1 MQMDKSIIIEK
12 IKNNKRIINN
22 EDLID
27 NVLSLVQYR
36 VEGVIEDIKD
46 DIAINQYLEKII
58 TKSIIDTLRAE
69 GRYSLKSVTP
79 IQKINYRNFDYDIS
93 KYKLPL
99 TPISKLKQIYSM
111 LQKSDEKNNTSY
123 KNIINYKYKN
133 KLSTSEI
140 AKELQLNEQNIVD
153 ILFEMSEYTDKVARV

>member
-1 MQMDKSIIIEK
+1 MDKSIIIEK

-46 DIAINQYLEKII
+46 DITINQYLEKII
-58 TKSIIDTLRAE
+58 TKSIVDTLRAE

-123 KNIINYKYKN
+123 KNILNYKYKN

>member
-27 NVLSLVQYR
+27 SVLSLVQYR

-46 DIAINQYLEKII
+46 DITINQYLEKII

-111 LQKSDEKNNTSY
+111 LQNSDEKNNTSY
-123 KNIINYKYKN
+123 KNILNYKYKN

>member
-27 NVLSLVQYR
+27 SVLSLVQNR

-123 KNIINYKYKN
+123 KNILNYKYKN

>member
-1 MQMDKSIIIEK
+1 MDKSIIIEK

-27 NVLSLVQYR
+27 SVLSLVQYR

-46 DIAINQYLEKII
+46 DITINQYLEKII

-111 LQKSDEKNNTSY
+111 LQNSDEKNNTSY
-123 KNIINYKYKN
+123 KNILNYKYKN

>member
-27 NVLSLVQYR
+27 SVLSLVQYR

-46 DIAINQYLEKII
+46 DITINQYLEKII

-79 IQKINYRNFDYDIS
+79 IQKINYRNCDYDIS

-123 KNIINYKYKN
+123 KNILNYKYKN

-153 ILFEMSEYTDKVARV
+153 ILFEMSEYTDKVTRV

>member
-1 MQMDKSIIIEK
+1 MDKSIIIEK

-46 DIAINQYLEKII
+46 DITINQYLEKII

-123 KNIINYKYKN
+123 KNILNYKYKN

-153 ILFEMSEYTDKVARV
+153 ILFEMSEYTNKVARV

>member
-1 MQMDKSIIIEK
+1 MDKSIIIEK

-36 VEGVIEDIKD
+36 VEGVIENIKD

-93 KYKLPL
+93 KYKLQL
-99 TPISKLKQIYSM
+99 TPISKLKQIYSR

-123 KNIINYKYKN
+123 KNILNYKYKN

>member
-1 MQMDKSIIIEK
+1 MDKSIIIEK

-123 KNIINYKYKN
+123 KNILNYKYKN

>member
-1 MQMDKSIIIEK
+1 MDKSIIVEK

-27 NVLSLVQYR
+27 NVVALVQNR
-36 VEGVIEDIKD
+36 VDGVIEDIKD
-46 DIAINQYLEKII
+46 DVAINRYLEKIV
-58 TKSIIDTLRAE
+58 TKSILDTLRAE
-69 GRYSLKSVTP
+69 GRYSLKTVTP
-79 IQKINYRNFDYDIS
+79 IQTINYRNFDYDVS

-111 LQKSDEKNNTSY
+111 IQKSDDKNNTSY
-123 KNIINYKYKN
+123 KKILEYRYKN
-133 KLSTSEI
+133 KISITEI

-153 ILFEMSEYTDKVARV
+153 ILFEMSKYSDKVARV

>member
-27 NVLSLVQYR
+27 SVLTLVQYR

-46 DIAINQYLEKII
+46 DITINQYLEKII

-123 KNIINYKYKN
+123 KNILNYKYKN

>member
-36 VEGVIEDIKD
+36 VEGIIEDIKD

-123 KNIINYKYKN
+123 KNILNYKYKN

>member
-27 NVLSLVQYR
+27 NVLSLVQNR

-46 DIAINQYLEKII
+46 DIASNTYLEKIV
-58 TKSIIDTLRAE
+58 TKSIIDILRAE
-69 GRYSLKSVTP
+69 GRYSLKTVTP
-79 IQKINYRNFDYDIS
+79 IQKINYRNFDYDVS
-93 KYKLPL
+93 KYKLSL
-99 TPISKLKQIYSM
+99 TPISKLKQLYSM

-123 KNIINYKYKN
+123 KDILEYRYKN
-133 KLSTSEI
+133 NLSTTEI

-153 ILFEMSEYTDKVARV
+153 ILFEMSEYSDKVARV

>member
-79 IQKINYRNFDYDIS
+79 IQKINYRNFNYDIS

-111 LQKSDEKNNTSY
+111 
-123 KNIINYKYKN
+123 
-133 KLSTSEI
+133 
-140 AKELQLNEQNIVD
+140 
-153 ILFEMSEYTDKVARV
+153 

>member
-46 DIAINQYLEKII
+46 DITINQYLEKII
-58 TKSIIDTLRAE
+58 TKSIVDTLRAE

-123 KNIINYKYKN
+123 KNILNYKYKN

>member
-46 DIAINQYLEKII
+46 DITINQYIEKII
-58 TKSIIDTLRAE
+58 TKSIVDTLRAE

-123 KNIINYKYKN
+123 KNILNYKYKN

>member
-46 DIAINQYLEKII
+46 DITINQYLEKII

-123 KNIINYKYKN
+123 KNILNYKYKN

-153 ILFEMSEYTDKVARV
+153 ILFEMSEYTDKVTRV

>member
-123 KNIINYKYKN
+123 KNILNYKYKN

>member
-1 MQMDKSIIIEK
+1 MDKSIIIEK

-27 NVLSLVQYR
+27 SVLSLVQYR

-123 KNIINYKYKN
+123 KNILNYKYKN

>member
-111 LQKSDEKNNTSY
+111 LQNSDEKNNTSY
-123 KNIINYKYKN
+123 KNILNYKYKN

>member
-111 LQKSDEKNNTSY
+111 LQKSDEKNYTSY
-123 KNIINYKYKN
+123 KNILNYKYKN

>member
-46 DIAINQYLEKII
+46 DITINQYLEKII

-123 KNIINYKYKN
+123 KNILNYKYKN

-153 ILFEMSEYTDKVARV
+153 ILFEMSEYSDKVARV

>member
-27 NVLSLVQYR
+27 SVLSLVQYR

-46 DIAINQYLEKII
+46 DITINQYLEKII

-69 GRYSLKSVTP
+69 GRYSLKSVIP

-123 KNIINYKYKN
+123 KNILNYKYKN

>member
-1 MQMDKSIIIEK
+1 MDKSIIIEK

-46 DIAINQYLEKII
+46 DITINQYLEKII
-58 TKSIIDTLRAE
+58 TKSIIDTLRAK

-123 KNIINYKYKN
+123 KNILNYKYKN

>member
-1 MQMDKSIIIEK
+1 MDKSIIIEK

-27 NVLSLVQYR
+27 SVLSLVQYR

-111 LQKSDEKNNTSY
+111 LQKSDERNNTSY
-123 KNIINYKYKN
+123 KNILNYKYKN

-153 ILFEMSEYTDKVARV
+153 ILFKMSEYTDKVARV

>member
-27 NVLSLVQYR
+27 NVLSLVQNR

-46 DIAINQYLEKII
+46 NVASNTYLEKFV

-69 GRYSLKSVTP
+69 GRYSLKAVTP
-79 IQKINYRNFDYDIS
+79 IQKINYRNFDYDVS
-93 KYKLPL
+93 KYKLSL
-99 TPISKLKQIYSM
+99 TPISKLKQLYSM

-123 KNIINYKYKN
+123 KDFLEYRYKN
-133 KLSTSEI
+133 KLSTTEI

-153 ILFEMSEYTDKVARV
+153 ILFEMSEYSDKVARV

>member
-1 MQMDKSIIIEK
+1 MDKSIIIEK

-46 DIAINQYLEKII
+46 DITINQYLEKII

-79 IQKINYRNFDYDIS
+79 IQKINYRNFNYDIS

-123 KNIINYKYKN
+123 KNILNYKYKN